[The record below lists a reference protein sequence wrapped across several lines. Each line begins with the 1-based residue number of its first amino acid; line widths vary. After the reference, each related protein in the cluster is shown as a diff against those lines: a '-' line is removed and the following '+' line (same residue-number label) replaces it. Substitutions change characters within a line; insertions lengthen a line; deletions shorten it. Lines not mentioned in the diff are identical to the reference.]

1 MQTYREAGK
10 RSGSTSKRKGLMPE
24 LSQFKAEFF
33 KALAHPLRIRIIDAL
48 RGGEVGVNDLST
60 RLGVEQTTLSQQLAI
75 LRSRNL
81 VVGRKNGSNVF
92 YSVRD
97 PAIFRLLDAAREIF
111 NNQLIDVRDLLSQ
124 VEATAGS

>member
-1 MQTYREAGK
+1 
-10 RSGSTSKRKGLMPE
+10 MPE

-33 KALAHPLRIRIIDAL
+33 KGLAHPLRIRIIDAL
-48 RGGEVGVNDLST
+48 RGGEVGVNELST

-75 LRSRNL
+75 LRSRNI

-97 PAIFRLLDAAREIF
+97 PAMFRLFDVAREIF
-111 NNQLIDVRDLLSQ
+111 NNHLIDIKDLLSQ
-124 VEATAGS
+124 VESTPRS